1 MSANELLN
9 NIKRFLPNNTANKLL
24 SSDELDIE
32 KGTVII
38 ARYGNLFDI
47 FKDLRAEENFAIIFR
62 DIMNKMVSS
71 FLDTIY
77 DNGGVFLKFDIQQME
92 IIIDCNLNDAEIE
105 RTSLQAISL
114 AFSLKKVYNRF
125 IEEINNKYNFEL
137 EPDIKFGINSGSFI
151 DLLIGNDKRKERIL
165 LGTTIKKALE
175 ISYEGKPGNILIT
188 NDLYSSIKK
197 EVVANKRTRFY
208 TVKELKNEIALIKL
222 PHDNYL
228 NLKTSIIRTFLPGYL
243 FKLLKDTDPSADFCD
258 YKDGSVIILEL
269 SGIHLQAEKFLNEYP
284 KLKDATEK
292 KIFLDNFFFGLN
304 KLFKKIFRFTV
315 NFDGTINKVDI
326 SKFGLRITITF
337 SFPTTFEN
345 NAKNKNI
352 CVEEINKIA
361 SSFKNFD
368 HKILF
373 FDDKMFSSI
382 VGCKERAAYIVTSEA
397 FKDLDNIIADIDNYC
412 IKKIGTNGDNSSEC
426 YKLKKPPRKKRGRI
440 SEVEKR
446 EELLQNSKLG
456 IDQASNTD
464 EEISLTGLF
473 KHKVIGRNKEIIFL
487 NQLLRESGKIITI
500 TGQYGSGKTRIIE
513 ELSSRMKNE
522 GFHILHS
529 KVENRDSIIDLFKY
543 LIEEE
548 SEITIFDEHQEVE
561 EKLNKYFD
569 HLLSFSPE
577 DSEKE
582 LFKEKR
588 FILYKILYNIDIK
601 GSVYDSLSP
610 ELRLENLKEALSLF
624 IIFNYYH
631 YHKENREGVIF
642 IFDDIDNLKHE
653 EKDLMQY
660 VIQYA
665 LSHLVERGNRR
676 NKKSE
681 INKISFI
688 ISHHVSENLDFNKFL
703 KPVRLELTPLK
714 KETMKLLLKELV
726 NSKKIPSEI
735 EKVLL
740 KRSIGNPF
748 YLEQFFRYMFTKDM
762 IKEEATE
769 LLKTKKYKKK
779 LVPKSITDVVIENL
793 KELDTDLLEHLQA
806 ASVVGVKF
814 DIKIVDEYY
823 KSCDSVCLERLL
835 ETNFIKRYHKDNSF
849 IFTHPMV
856 SDVVYKMA
864 SDENKIK
871 WHKNV
876 AAFIEGTSETSKIY
890 HPRWL
895 GYHYN
900 RANDTINAQKSLKK
914 AYEHANDR
922 NFLESAYNNLEK
934 FCSYL
939 EEGVEKELTTMNLLN
954 LLYKMKNYK
963 EAKKLTN
970 KMLKDCEVNKNY
982 KFHYDLLSVI
992 ISGTIDYSPVYK
1004 IKILLHKQSKLLS
1017 KTKIT
1022 AKQKGIL
1029 YKSYAILKLNED
1041 KTKDGIDYLKRAI
1054 KFSTTA
1060 KDDENICF
1068 LKNRLGEIYE
1078 DQFRYNKGIEIF
1090 KVALNRADKSNNLE
1104 FKSIALGNLGKIT
1117 YKLGRV
1123 KEAIGYYDKA
1133 LETASLLSLKDVE
1146 AKCASELGNIYLE
1159 TRNLAKAQDNMERSL
1174 KIFRALNNLEEI
1186 SYRLSDF
1193 GECFIYQNNP
1203 IEAEKSFNRS
1213 YKISKEINSSIARA
1227 YSLLNIGR
1235 LKVMKKSYEE
1245 AEETFKESIK
1255 IYREK
1260 KLYKRIGMIYYFLAE
1275 MHYKQIIEFDDDP
1288 FMKYKHKTKE
1298 DISEILKYMKYSLS
1312 YSKKAKNIHYISKG
1326 YLLLGRILNRKNKS
1340 KLAIENLSLGLTNA
1354 KISDYSKL
1362 QVKLAM
1368 ELAIAYEKK
1377 NRKRDS
1383 ILVLKAVLKA
1393 AKKHND
1399 INSTNIIT
1407 DKIKDLKKI

>member
-1 MSANELLN
+1 MSTNQLLD

-38 ARYGNLFDI
+38 ARYNNLFEI
-47 FKDLRAEENFAIIFR
+47 FEKLKGEEKFATSFR
-62 DIMNKMVSS
+62 DIMDEMVSS
-71 FLDTIY
+71 FLDVIY
-77 DNGGVFLKFDIQQME
+77 DNGGVFLKFDVQQME
-92 IIIDCNLNDAEIE
+92 IVIDCNLTEKDIK
-105 RTSLQAISL
+105 RTSLQAINC
-114 AFSLKKVYNRF
+114 AFSLRDTYGKF
-125 IEEINNKYNFEL
+125 INKLNADFNLEM

-165 LGTTIKKALE
+165 LGSCIKKALE

-188 NDLYSSIKK
+188 NELYSSIKK
-197 EVVANKRTRFY
+197 EIVANKRTRFY
-208 TVKELKNEIALIKL
+208 TVKELKNEIDLIKL

-243 FKLLKDTDPSADFCD
+243 FKLLKDTNPSDDFCD
-258 YKDGSVIILEL
+258 FKDGSVIILEL
-269 SGIHLQAEKFLNEYP
+269 SGIHLQAEKFLEEYP
-284 KLKDATEK
+284 TLKDATEK

-337 SFPTTFEN
+337 SFPITFVN
-345 NAKNKNI
+345 NIKNKNI

-361 SSFKNFD
+361 SSFKTFD

-382 VGCKERAAYIVTSEA
+382 VGCEERAAYIVTSAA
-397 FKDLDNIIADIDNYC
+397 FRNLDKIIDEIDNYC
-412 IKKIGTNGDNSSEC
+412 IKKIGTEGDNSSEC

-440 SEVEKR
+440 SEIEKR
-446 EELLQNSKLG
+446 EELLQNSKMG
-456 IDQASNTD
+456 IDQNVNLN
-464 EEISLTGLF
+464 EKIHLEGLF
-473 KHKVIGRNKEIIFL
+473 KHKVIGRNKEIIYL

-500 TGQYGSGKTRIIE
+500 TGEYGSGKTRIIE
-513 ELSSRMKNE
+513 ELSSRMSNE

-529 KVENRDSIIDLFKY
+529 KVEDRDNIIDLFKY
-543 LIEEE
+543 LIEEV
-548 SEITIFDEHQEVE
+548 SEISILDEKNVIEK
-561 EKLNKYFD
+561 KLNKYFS
-569 HLLSFSPE
+569 HLLSFSPDE
-577 DSEKE
+577 SEKA
-582 LFKEKR
+582 LFSEKL

-601 GSVYDSLSP
+601 DSVYDSLSP

-631 YHKENREGVIF
+631 YHDENKEGVIF

-660 VIQYA
+660 VIQYS

-688 ISHHVSENLDFNKFL
+688 ISHHVSENIDFNKFL

-714 KETMKLLLKELV
+714 KETMKSLLKELV
-726 NSKKIPSEI
+726 NGKKVPSEI

-740 KRSIGNPF
+740 KRSSGNPF
-748 YLEQFFRYMFTKDM
+748 YLEQFFRYMFTSEM
-762 IKEEATE
+762 IKEDSTE
-769 LLKTKKYKKK
+769 LIKTKKYKKK
-779 LVPKSITDVVIENL
+779 NVPKVLRNVVIENL
-793 KELDTDLLEHLQA
+793 RKLDPGLLEYLQA

-814 DIKIVDEYY
+814 DITIVDEYY
-823 KSCDSVCLERLL
+823 KKCDSDCIERLMK
-835 ETNFIKRYHKDNSF
+835 THFIKKYHTENTY
-849 IFTHPMV
+849 IFTHPMIN
-856 SDVVYKMA
+856 DVVYKMA
-864 SDENKIK
+864 SDENKLT

-876 AAFIEGTSETSKIY
+876 ATFIENASASSNIY

-900 RANDTINAQKSLKK
+900 KANDSKNAQKSLNY
-914 AYEHANDR
+914 AYEHALDR
-922 NFLESAYNNLEK
+922 NFLESAYNNLNK
-934 FCSYL
+934 YSNYL
-939 EEGVEKELTTMNLLN
+939 EEGEEKEIVSMKLIK
-954 LLYKMKNYK
+954 LLYSMKNFK
-963 EAKKLTN
+963 EAKKLTSKILQN
-970 KMLKDCEVNKNY
+970 CEDNKNF
-982 KFHYDLLSVI
+982 KFYFDILTVI
-992 ISGTIDYSPVYK
+992 ISGTIDYSPHYK
-1004 IKILLHKQSKLLS
+1004 IKALLHKQSKLLG
-1017 KTKIT
+1017 KVKIT
-1022 AKQKGIL
+1022 SKQKGIL
-1029 YKSYAILKLNED
+1029 YKNYAILKLKEG
-1041 KTKDGIDYLKRAI
+1041 KIKDGIDYLKRAI
-1054 KFSTTA
+1054 KFATAA
-1060 KDDENICF
+1060 KDDKNICF

-1078 DQFRYNKGIEIF
+1078 EQFRYKKGIDIF
-1090 KVALNRADKSNNLE
+1090 KIALLKAEKTNNLE
-1104 FKSIALGNLGKIT
+1104 AKSIVLGNLGKIT

-1123 KEAIGYYDKA
+1123 KEAIDYYDRA
-1133 LETASLLSLKDVE
+1133 LQTASLLSLKDVE

-1159 TRNLAKAQDNMERSL
+1159 TRSLAKAQDNMERSL

-1193 GECFIYQNNP
+1193 GECYIYQNNP

-1235 LKVMKKSYEE
+1235 LKVMKKTYEE

-1275 MHYKQIIEFDDDP
+1275 MHYKQIITFDDDP

-1298 DISEILKYMKYSLS
+1298 DISDILKYMKYSLS

-1326 YLLLGRILNRKNKS
+1326 YLLLGRILNRKDKS
-1340 KLAIENLSLGLTNA
+1340 KLAIDNLTIGLANA

-1362 QVKLAM
+1362 QVKLAL

-1383 ILVLKAVLKA
+1383 ILVLKAVLKS
-1393 AKKHND
+1393 AKKNND
-1399 INSTNIIT
+1399 INSTNKIT
-1407 DKIKDLKKI
+1407 EKIKELKRI